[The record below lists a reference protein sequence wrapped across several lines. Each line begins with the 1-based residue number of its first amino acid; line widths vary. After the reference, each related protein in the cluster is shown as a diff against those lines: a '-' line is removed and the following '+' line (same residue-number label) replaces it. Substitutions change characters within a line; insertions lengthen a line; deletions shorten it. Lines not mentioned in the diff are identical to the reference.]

1 MTHIQKTTEQGYAIL
16 TFNHVDESANVL
28 GRSLIEELNR
38 HLDDLAKGGEVK
50 GVIFRSGKKD
60 FIVGADIKEFAHF
73 NTAEKAQEGARALQ
87 DVLSKLANLPMA
99 TVATIDGQCLGGG
112 LELALACD
120 YRVVTD
126 SPRTKLGFPEIQ
138 LGLIPGAGGTQRTPR
153 LIGIQAALDL
163 ILTGKRLDGKRAA
176 KIGLVDACVH
186 PNLLMT
192 EAVKF
197 ASRSKRKGGLPALK
211 TSFSANLPTWLL
223 EKNPVGRRIAG
234 QKAREMVE
242 KTTKGF
248 FPAPFKALDAVFSG
262 MERSLDDGLKLEAKL
277 FGQLSQTPESQ
288 CLIHLFHATNA
299 IKKHPAIESGK
310 AHFKDDDD
318 MELVGV
324 IGAGF
329 MGAGIATVCAD
340 KGLRVFMSDP
350 SPESMGRALKHV
362 NDYFQ
367 GFVRKKRLKAFEA
380 TRKFFHVSPGLTPA
394 GMHRCD
400 VVIEAVFEDLGLKR
414 KILKQIEEK
423 APDSLIFASN
433 TSALPI
439 QDIAAEA
446 KHPERV
452 LGMHFFSP
460 VEKMPLLEIVE
471 APKTAPWAV
480 ARAAALGQ
488 LMGKQ
493 VIVVKD
499 GPGFYTTRV
508 LAALMREA
516 TQIFRDGQADIE
528 SIDKA
533 MMDFGFPVGPM
544 TLTDEVGFDVAI
556 HVLETMAK
564 SFGDR
569 FTVMPEM
576 NAIQDSGR
584 LGRKNNR
591 GFFKYE
597 NGKKQG
603 PDDSIREVIG
613 IQSSNEK
620 LSAND
625 IVDRCVLVFL
635 NESVRCLED
644 GVLPSPYEGDVGA
657 VFGLG
662 FPPFRGG
669 PFKYVDQ
676 VGATAIVAKLEG
688 LAATHGKRFEP
699 AETLRDHA
707 MKKKRF
713 FPDEA

>member
-1 MTHIQKTTEQGYAIL
+1 MTHIKKSVDQGYTIL
-16 TFNHVDESANVL
+16 TFDHADESANVL
-28 GRSLIEELNR
+28 GRSIVEELSR
-38 HLDDLAKGGEVK
+38 HVDELARANDSK
-50 GVIFRSGKKD
+50 GVIIRSAKKD

-87 DVLSKLANLPMA
+87 EVFTKLAALPMA
-99 TVATIDGQCLGGG
+99 TVAVIDGQCLGGG

-120 YRVVTD
+120 YRVASD

-138 LGLIPGAGGTQRTPR
+138 LGLLPGAGGTQRTPR
-153 LIGIQAALDL
+153 LIGIQGALDL
-163 ILTGKRLDGKRAA
+163 ILTGKRLDGKRAL

-186 PNLLMT
+186 ANLLMG
-192 EAVKF
+192 EAMKF
-197 ASRSKRKGGLPALK
+197 ASRAKRKRELIPTKKSLRSDLPM
-211 TSFSANLPTWLL
+211 WLL
-223 EKNPVGRRIAG
+223 EKNPVGRRIAQ

-242 KTTKGF
+242 KSSKGF
-248 FPAPFKALDAVFSG
+248 YPAPFKALDAVFQG
-262 MERSLDDGLKLEAKL
+262 MDRSLEEGLELEAKL
-277 FGQLSQTPESQ
+277 FGQLSQTPVSQ

-299 IKKHPAIESGK
+299 VKKHAAIESGK
-310 AHFKDDDD
+310 EHFDNEEVE
-318 MELVGV
+318 MVGV

-340 KGLRVFMSDP
+340 KGLRVLMSDP
-350 SPESMGRALKHV
+350 NQESMGRALKHI

-367 GFVRKKRLKAFEA
+367 GLVRKKRLKPFEA
-380 TRKFFHVSPGLTPA
+380 TRKFFHVSPGLTPR
-394 GMHRCD
+394 GMHRCE
-400 VVIEAVFEDLGLKR
+400 VVIEAVFEDMALKR
-414 KILKQIEEK
+414 KILRQIEEK
-423 APDSLIFASN
+423 APDDLIFASN

-439 QDIAAEA
+439 QEIAAEA
-446 KHPERV
+446 KRPERV
-452 LGMHFFSP
+452 VGMHFFSP

-471 APKTAPWAV
+471 APKTAAWAV

-488 LMGKQ
+488 AMGKQ

-516 TQIFRDGQADIE
+516 AQIFRDGQADIE
-528 SIDKA
+528 TIDKSL
-533 MMDFGFPVGPM
+533 MEFGFPVGPI
-544 TLTDEVGFDVAI
+544 TLIDEVGIDVGI
-556 HVLETMAK
+556 HVLDTMAH

-569 FTVMPEM
+569 FPPIAEM
-576 NAIQDSGR
+576 KKLQESGR

-591 GFFKYE
+591 GFYKYE
-597 NGKKQG
+597 DGEKRG
-603 PDDSIREVIG
+603 PDETIMDVLELKAASD
-613 IQSSNEK
+613 QLAPS
-620 LSAND
+620 D
-625 IVDRCVLVFL
+625 IVDRCLLAFI

-676 VGATAIVAKLEG
+676 VGAEHVVAKLEQ
-688 LAATHGKRFEP
+688 LVASHGKRFEP
-699 AETLRDHA
+699 AETLHDHA
-707 MKKKRF
+707 IKKKKF